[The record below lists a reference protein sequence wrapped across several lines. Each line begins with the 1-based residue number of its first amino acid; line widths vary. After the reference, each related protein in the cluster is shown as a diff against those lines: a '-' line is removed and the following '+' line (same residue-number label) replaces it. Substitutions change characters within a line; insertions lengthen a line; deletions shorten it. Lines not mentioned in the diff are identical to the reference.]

1 MALGVLVISGCG
13 HYGNFPAGDRGA
25 AVAPAYHVV
34 SRGET
39 LYSIAWQYGLDYRIV
54 AKWNGIGPPYPIYP
68 GQRIYF
74 EPASARLARE
84 ASAAG
89 CADTSASH
97 RAHDRAT
104 RAPARHP
111 SISDSAGNAS
121 ASSSSSRPR
130 HTRSRQTSGDQRL
143 GWQWPTQGRLI
154 STFSA
159 RDAGKRGVDIE
170 GKLGQPIYAAAPG
183 TVVYSGS
190 GLLGY
195 GKLIII
201 KHNDTYLSAYAH
213 NSDLLV
219 KEDEEVKTG
228 EHIADMGD
236 SGADRVMLHFEIRR
250 DGKPVDPLDY
260 LPKRH

>member
-1 MALGVLVISGCG
+1 MRLRWHKVVWLTLGVLVISGCG
-13 HYGNFPAGDRGA
+13 HYGNFPASGQSA

-39 LYSIAWQYGLDYRIV
+39 LYSIAWQYGLDYHRV
-54 AKWNGIGPPYPIYP
+54 AKWNGIAPPYTIYP

-74 EPASARLARE
+74 EPENRRTAARDSASAPSAPASSPRKGHAARR
-84 ASAAG
+84 ARH
-89 CADTSASH
+89 TSAG
-97 RAHDRAT
+97 A
-104 RAPARHP
+104 
-111 SISDSAGNAS
+111 
-121 ASSSSSRPR
+121 
-130 HTRSRQTSGDQRL
+130 DQRL
-143 GWQWPTQGRLI
+143 TWHWPTRGRI
-154 STFSA
+154 VSGFSA
-159 RDAGKRGVDIE
+159 QSPGKKGVDIE

-183 TVVYSGS
+183 KVVYSGS

-236 SGADRVMLHFEIRR
+236 SGSDRVMLHFEIRR

-260 LPKRH
+260 LPTQH

>member
-1 MALGVLVISGCG
+1 MRLRWHIRVWLALGVLVISGCG

-54 AKWNGIGPPYPIYP
+54 AKWNGIGPPYTIYP

-74 EPASARLARE
+74 EPASARRVRA
-84 ASAAG
+84 ASAARG
-89 CADTSASH
+89 ADT
-97 RAHDRAT
+97 
-104 RAPARHP
+104 
-111 SISDSAGNAS
+111 S